1 MAGEMAELTQDE
13 QDIFNNEWDKFVTL
27 HYPEREFMDIFED
40 NKQQIL
46 DTLKIAKYQLEM
58 EFGGINA
65 SSNQIGWTMIQPNYV
80 LAQDAVPTY
89 ATTTWKKNYATSDV
103 TTMWAYLWGSSST
116 DFHVSKYGCMILLGF
131 YDPVDIPKISAVKAK
146 IKGDEYPVWWIEHAL
161 KAGIHVYELPQP
173 IVLEKE
179 QTYNMQAKCASAGD
193 DELQPL
199 GVYFGRGDHLRSKTA
214 YAQI

>member
-1 MAGEMAELTQDE
+1 MAGEMADLTQNE
-13 QDIFNNEWDKFVTL
+13 QDIFNAEWDKFITL
-27 HYPEREFMDIFED
+27 HYPEREFMDVFED

-46 DTLKIAKYQLEM
+46 DALKIAKYQLEM

-65 SSNQIGWTMIQPNYV
+65 ATNQIGWTMIQPNFV

-103 TTMWAYLWGSSST
+103 TAMWAYLWGSAST

-131 YDPVDIPKISAVKAK
+131 YDPVDVPKISAVKAK
-146 IKGDEYPVWWIEHAL
+146 IKGDEYPVWWIENAL
-161 KAGIHVYELPQP
+161 KAGIHVFELPEP
-173 IVLEKE
+173 IVIEKE
-179 QTYNMQAKCASAGD
+179 QTNNVQAKCASAGD